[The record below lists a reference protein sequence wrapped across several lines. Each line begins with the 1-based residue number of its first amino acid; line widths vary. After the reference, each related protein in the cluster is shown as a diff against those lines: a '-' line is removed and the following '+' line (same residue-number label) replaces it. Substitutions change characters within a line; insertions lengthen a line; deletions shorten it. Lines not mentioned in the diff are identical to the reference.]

1 MIRILCDN
9 ETIYDPLA
17 PEYAAGEPTLT
28 LSANAAG
35 GAALNLYPQ
44 NPRYSLPQKLKSNFA
59 IYDDT
64 ELLFRGRLISETRGM
79 YNARKL
85 QLEGA
90 LAYLND
96 SVVRPFS
103 FPEDFLKDPDYI
115 EAAESGNVVAY
126 LLGWILSQHNA
137 QVADDR
143 KLTPGT
149 VTVSDPNNYLSRSS
163 EGYAS
168 TWQTIKEK
176 LFSSSLGGYIYAR
189 YESDATYVDYVSEFT
204 RTAPQ
209 EVVFAVN
216 LVDLSQTADA
226 EETYSVVLPLGA
238 KADEEDGGA
247 RLTISELPDG
257 DVTSDIVKQGDQLYS
272 RAAVAAYGRICAPTE
287 DTTWD
292 DVAIAQNLRS
302 KAAAYLANTA
312 AKQTQTIEISTADLH
327 FTDDEIRAF
336 RPYQKVIVKS
346 PPHGLSESYDL
357 TSLTLNLAAPQD
369 TRLTLGATQR
379 TLTDQN
385 ANQRQ
390 STDQKIE
397 DVQRDVKGT
406 AKDVSALSQ
415 RVTQQSTSII
425 QDAQQIIVQALAD
438 YVTTSDYETFRQ
450 TLETTLSVMA
460 GQIEL
465 NFKTTTDQLISLDG
479 DVQRFFNE
487 QQKYIRF
494 VDGNI
499 VLGEKGNEI
508 TLTIENDRISFT
520 QDNLEVAYFA
530 DHKLY
535 IQDAEFLRSV
545 IVGSFAFQPAQNGSL
560 SFRKVR

>member
-1 MIRILCDN
+1 M
-9 ETIYDPLA
+9 
-17 PEYAAGEPTLT
+17 
-28 LSANAAG
+28 
-35 GAALNLYPQ
+35 
-44 NPRYSLPQKLKSNFA
+44 
-59 IYDDT
+59 
-64 ELLFRGRLISETRGM
+64 
-79 YNARKL
+79 
-85 QLEGA
+85 
-90 LAYLND
+90 
-96 SVVRPFS
+96 
-103 FPEDFLKDPDYI
+103 
-115 EAAESGNVVAY
+115 
-126 LLGWILSQHNA
+126 
-137 QVADDR
+137 
-143 KLTPGT
+143 
-149 VTVSDPNNYLSRSS
+149 
-163 EGYAS
+163 
-168 TWQTIKEK
+168 
-176 LFSSSLGGYIYAR
+176 
-189 YESDATYVDYVSEFT
+189 
-204 RTAPQ
+204 
-209 EVVFAVN
+209 
-216 LVDLSQTADA
+216 
-226 EETYSVVLPLGA
+226 
-238 KADEEDGGA
+238 
-247 RLTISELPDG
+247 TISELPDG
-257 DVTSDIVKQGDQLYS
+257 DITSDIVKKGDQLYS
-272 RAAVAAYGRICAPTE
+272 RAAVAAYGWICAPTE

-292 DVAIAQNLRS
+292 DVTLAQNLQS
-302 KAAAYLANTA
+302 KAAAYLANVA
-312 AKQTQTIEISTADLH
+312 AKQTQTIEVSAADLH

-357 TSLTLNLAAPQD
+357 TSLTLNLVAPQD

-379 TLTDQN
+379 TLTDQSV
-385 ANQRQ
+385 AGQR
-390 STDQKIE
+390 STNQKIE
-397 DVQRDVKGT
+397 SVQKDVKGT

-465 NFKTTTDQLISLDG
+465 NFKTTTDQLNTLDG

-508 TLTIENDRISFT
+508 TLTIMHDRISFT

-545 IVGSFAFQPAQNGSL
+545 IVGNFAFQPAQNGSL

>member
-1 MIRILCDN
+1 MMRILCDG
-9 ETIYDPLA
+9 EVLYDPQD
-17 PEYAAGEPTLT
+17 PTLQLGAPKVKFQT
-28 LSANAAG
+28 
-35 GAALNLYPQ
+35 GAADSASFVMYPDH
-44 NPRYSLPQKLKSNFA
+44 PRASVPQKLKSTFEIA
-59 IYDDT
+59 DDM
-64 ELLFRGRLISETRGM
+64 EILFRGRLIDDEKDL
-79 YNARKL
+79 YNARMMR
-85 QLEGA
+85 LEGA

-96 SVVRPFS
+96 SVIRPFA

-115 EAAESGNVVAY
+115 EAAESGNVVAFF
-126 LLGWILSQHNA
+126 LDWILAQHNA

-143 KLTPGT
+143 KLKLGN
-149 VTVSDPNNYLSRSS
+149 VTVEDPNNYITR
-163 EGYAS
+163 GADDYKTA
-168 TWQTIKEK
+168 WTIAKDK
-176 LFSSSLGGYIYAR
+176 LFSSALGGYLYAR
-189 YESDATYVDYVSEFT
+189 YATDATYVDYVSAFAQ
-204 RTAPQ
+204 TAPQ
-209 EVVFAVN
+209 EVVFAEN
-216 LVDLSQTADA
+216 LVDLNQTADA

-247 RLTISELPDG
+247 RLTVSELPDG

-292 DVAIAQNLRS
+292 DVALAQNLQS

-312 AKQTQTIEISTADLH
+312 AKQTQTIEISAADLH

-385 ANQRQ
+385 AAGRQ

-465 NFKTTTDQLISLDG
+465 NFKTTTDQLNTLDG

-508 TLTIENDRISFT
+508 TLTIMHDRISFT

>member
-35 GAALNLYPQ
+35 SAALNLYPQ

-143 KLTPGT
+143 KLQIGN
-149 VTVSDPNNYLSRSS
+149 VTVEDPNNYIAR
-163 EGYAS
+163 GADDYKTA
-168 TWQTIKEK
+168 WTIVKDK
-176 LFSSSLGGYIYAR
+176 LFGSTLGGYLYAR

-204 RTAPQ
+204 RTASQ
-209 EVVFAVN
+209 EVVFAQN
-216 LVDLSQTADA
+216 LVDLTQDADA
-226 EETYSVVLPLGA
+226 NETYSVVLPLGA
-238 KADEEDGGA
+238 KADEEDGGE

-257 DVTSDIVKQGDQLYS
+257 DITSDIVKKGDQLYS
-272 RAAVAAYGRICAPTE
+272 RAAVAAYGWICAPTE

-292 DVAIAQNLRS
+292 DVALAQNLQA

-312 AKQTQTIEISTADLH
+312 AKQTQTIEVSAADLH

-346 PPHGLSESYDL
+346 PPHGLSEGYDL

-379 TLTDQN
+379 TLTGDSATAQ
-385 ANQRQ
+385 Q
-390 STDQKIE
+390 SADQKIE
-397 DVQRDVKGT
+397 SVQRDVKGT
-406 AKDVSALSQ
+406 AQDVFALSQ

-425 QDAQQIIVQALAD
+425 QDAQQIIFAALED
-438 YVTTSDYETFRQ
+438 YVKTQDYDTFRETVQ
-450 TLETTLSVMA
+450 TSMSVMA
-460 GQIEL
+460 GQIEF
-465 NFKTTTDQLISLDG
+465 NFRTTTDRINNVDG
-479 DVQRFFNE
+479 EMQRFFNE
-487 QQKYIRF
+487 QSKYIRF
-494 VDGNI
+494 INGDI
-499 VLGEKGNEI
+499 VLGEEGNEI
-508 TLTIENDRISFT
+508 SLTIENDRISFR

-535 IQDAEFLRSV
+535 IQDAEFIRSI
-545 IVGSFAFQPAQNGSL
+545 IVGNFAFQPAQNGSL

>member
-1 MIRILCDN
+1 MIRILCDD

-17 PEYAAGEPTLT
+17 PEYAAGEPMLT

-35 GAALNLYPQ
+35 GAALTLYPQ

-59 IYDDT
+59 IYDDA

-85 QLEGA
+85 QIEGA

-96 SVVRPFS
+96 TIIRPFS
-103 FPEDFLKDPDYI
+103 FPEDFLEDPDYI
-115 EAAESGNVVAY
+115 AAAENGNVVAFF
-126 LLGWILSQHNA
+126 LGWILSQHNA

-143 KLTPGT
+143 KLKLGN
-149 VTVSDPNNYLSRSS
+149 VTVEDPNNYITR
-163 EGYAS
+163 GADDYKTA
-168 TWQTIKEK
+168 WTIAKDK
-176 LFSSSLGGYIYAR
+176 LFGSALGGYLYAR

-204 RTAPQ
+204 LTAPQ
-209 EVVFAVN
+209 EVVFAQN
-216 LVDLSQTADA
+216 LVDLTQDADA
-226 EETYSVVLPLGA
+226 NETYSVVLPLGA

-247 RLTISELPDG
+247 RLTVSELPDG

-272 RAAVAAYGRICAPTE
+272 RTAVAAYGRICAPTE

-292 DVAIAQNLRS
+292 DVTLAQNLQS

-312 AKQTQTIEISTADLH
+312 AKQTQTIEVSAADLH

-385 ANQRQ
+385 VAGQR

-397 DVQRDVKGT
+397 SVQKDVKGT

-465 NFKTTTDQLISLDG
+465 NFKTTTDQLNDLDG

-508 TLTIENDRISFT
+508 ALTIMHDRISFT

-530 DHKLY
+530 DHRLY
-535 IQDAEFLRSV
+535 ITDAEFVNSV
-545 IVGSFAFQPAQNGSL
+545 IVGSFSFQPAQNGSL

>member
-35 GAALNLYPQ
+35 GATLTLYPQ
-44 NPRYSLPQKLKSNFA
+44 NPRCSLPQKLKSNFE
-59 IYDDT
+59 IYDDA
-64 ELLFRGRLISETRGM
+64 ELLFRGRLISEMRGM

-96 SVVRPFS
+96 SVIRPFA
-103 FPEDFLKDPDYI
+103 FPEDFLDDADYI
-115 EAAESGNVVAY
+115 AAAESGNVVAFF
-126 LLGWILSQHNA
+126 LGWILAQHNA

-143 KLTPGT
+143 KLKLGN
-149 VTVSDPNNYLSRSS
+149 VTVEDPNNYITR
-163 EGYAS
+163 GADDYKTA
-168 TWQTIKEK
+168 WTIVKDK
-176 LFSSSLGGYIYAR
+176 LFGSALGGYLYAR
-189 YESDATYVDYVSEFT
+189 YAADATYVDYVSAFEQ
-204 RTAPQ
+204 TAPQ
-209 EVVFAVN
+209 EVVFAQN
-216 LVDLSQTADA
+216 LVDLSQNADT

-247 RLTISELPDG
+247 RLTISDLPDG

-272 RAAVAAYGRICAPTE
+272 RAAVAAYGWICAPTE

-292 DVAIAQNLRS
+292 DVTIAQNLQS

-312 AKQTQTIEISTADLH
+312 AKQTQTIEISAADLH

-397 DVQRDVKGT
+397 NVQRDVKGT

-438 YVTTSDYETFRQ
+438 YVTTSDYKMFRQ

-465 NFKTTTDQLISLDG
+465 NFKTTTDQLNTLDG

-508 TLTIENDRISFT
+508 TLTIMHDRISFT

-530 DHKLY
+530 DHRLY
-535 IQDAEFLRSV
+535 ITDAEFVNSV
-545 IVGSFAFQPAQNGSL
+545 IVGNFAFQPAQNGSL

>member
-1 MIRILCDN
+1 MHIICDG
-9 ETIYDPLA
+9 EVIYDPKDPMLQLGM
-17 PEYAAGEPTLT
+17 PKVKYQT
-28 LSANAAG
+28 
-35 GAALNLYPQ
+35 GAADGASFVMYP
-44 NPRYSLPQKLKSNFA
+44 NHPRASAPQKLKSTFE
-59 IYDDT
+59 IKDGTDII
-64 ELLFRGRLISETRGM
+64 FRGRLTDDEKDL
-79 YNARKL
+79 YNARTMS
-85 QLEGA
+85 LEGA

-96 SVVRPFS
+96 SVIRPFS
-103 FPEDFLKDPDYI
+103 FPEDFLEDPDYI
-115 EAAESGNVVAY
+115 TAAESGNVVAY
-126 LLGWILSQHNA
+126 LLGWILTQHNA
-137 QVADDR
+137 QVAEDR
-143 KLTPGT
+143 QLLLGT
-149 VTVSDPNNYLSRSS
+149 VTVADANNYITRGS
-163 EGYAS
+163 EDYKTS
-168 TWQTIKEK
+168 WETVKDK
-176 LFSSSLGGYIYAR
+176 LFGSALGGYLYAR
-189 YESDATYVDYVSEFT
+189 YESDATYVDYVSAFT
-204 RTAPQ
+204 QTAPQ
-209 EVVFAVN
+209 EVVFAEN

-247 RLTISELPDG
+247 RLTIAELPDG
-257 DVTSDIVKQGDQLYS
+257 DVTSDIVKKGDQLYS
-272 RAAVAAYGRICAPTE
+272 RAAVAAYGWICAPTE

-292 DVAIAQNLRS
+292 DVTLASNLQS

-312 AKQTQTIEISTADLH
+312 AKQTQTIEVSAADLH
-327 FTDDEIRAF
+327 FTDDQIRAF

-346 PPHGLSESYDL
+346 PPHGLTESYDL

-385 ANQRQ
+385 AAGQR
-390 STDQKIE
+390 STDRKIE
-397 DVQRDVKGT
+397 SVQKDVKGT
-406 AKDVSALSQ
+406 TKDISALSQ

-465 NFKTTTDQLISLDG
+465 NFKTTTDQLNTLDG

-508 TLTIENDRISFT
+508 TLTIMHDRISFT

-545 IVGSFAFQPAQNGSL
+545 IIGNFAFQPAQNGSL